1 MLFVHSPEEAQ
12 RAKCRDF
19 LIHFILFL
27 FLFSFLKVPT
37 LSWILLHFFWFW
49 KFLKC
54 LKTASGTFSL
64 PMAHTCFTS
73 SIYNLGE

>member
-12 RAKCRDF
+12 RAKRRDC

-37 LSWILLHFFWFW
+37 LSWISQGSH
-49 KFLKC
+49 KI
-54 LKTASGTFSL
+54 T
-64 PMAHTCFTS
+64 HT
-73 SIYNLGE
+73 